1 GKAARERRGDENE
14 KDPNRLD
21 ERGHLF
27 AGYFFPYPETQWGR
41 RGDGYVSTISDDPP
55 QLNWIYVDKNTYEMK
70 YGLRVQ
76 AQGNIVGPWNC
87 TPIDKRLTLEGWE
100 GFTVAEEEENVWALY
115 FDRDDDGLERKV
127 KPSKR
132 IMEIELIRKEMRIS
146 KDELDMA
153 EQEEE
158 LRKGDD
164 EGDNKKDRGE
174 NETDSEK
181 EAQKNKEV

>member
-1 GKAARERRGDENE
+1 MSPRGKPARERRFDENE
-14 KDPNRLD
+14 KDPNRVD

-55 QLNWIYVDKNTYEMK
+55 QLNWIYVDKDTYEVK

-100 GFTVAEEEENVWALY
+100 GFTVVEEEENVWALY
-115 FDRDDDGLERKV
+115 FDRDDDGLDEKV

-132 IMEIELIRKEMRIS
+132 IMEIELLRKEMRVS
-146 KDELDMA
+146 KEELDMA

-158 LRKGDD
+158 L
-164 EGDNKKDRGE
+164 
-174 NETDSEK
+174 
-181 EAQKNKEV
+181 